1 MSLLLYPMSYIR
13 LEAWKPVIAG
23 IRSLSEPAPVRY
35 PEPQHLTIIGICFL
49 RLNQNNPTMW
59 WWSIE
64 ILFIFRIGTV
74 TALRRCDDM
83 SMWITNPEPN
93 EQPSRLRRFL
103 PWVGLVVAA
112 AAIYDG
118 AIFYSRWSADRDAER
133 QQKAKEAQDA
143 RRFLQIVGGN
153 EVKILTF
160 AAYPPTIRAGQ
171 RSNLCYGVSG
181 AKTVELDPAVEE
193 VWPALTHCM
202 MVSPRK
208 TTDYKLTADDG
219 AGHSVSQS
227 VTVQVKH

>member
-1 MSLLLYPMSYIR
+1 MAM
-13 LEAWKPVIAG
+13 G
-23 IRSLSEPAPVRY
+23 IMNPPPAER
-35 PEPQHLTIIGICFL
+35 
-49 RLNQNNPTMW
+49 
-59 WWSIE
+59 
-64 ILFIFRIGTV
+64 
-74 TALRRCDDM
+74 
-83 SMWITNPEPN
+83 
-93 EQPSRLRRFL
+93 PSRLRRLL

-112 AAIYDG
+112 VAIYDG
-118 AIFYSRWSADRDAER
+118 AIFYSRWSADREAER

-181 AKTVELDPAVEE
+181 AKTVQLNPPVEE

-202 MVSPRK
+202 MVSPHK

-219 AGHSVSQS
+219 AGHAVSQS
-227 VTVQVKH
+227 VTVEVKH